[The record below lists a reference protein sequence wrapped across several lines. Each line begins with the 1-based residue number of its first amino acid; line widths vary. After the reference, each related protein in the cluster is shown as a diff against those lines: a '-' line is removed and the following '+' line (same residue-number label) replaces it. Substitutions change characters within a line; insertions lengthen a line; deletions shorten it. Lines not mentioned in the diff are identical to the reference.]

1 MCDLEA
7 FEILGSNFDSGF
19 VLSSIQRGA
28 NGKARLGSG
37 VRDQIHDDL
46 VAGERTPAPVFGNKA
61 EEPMFNLVPLA
72 GAWGEVTYVQGD
84 S

>member
-1 MCDLEA
+1 M
-7 FEILGSNFDSGF
+7 
-19 VLSSIQRGA
+19 QRGA

-46 VAGERTPAPVFGNKA
+46 VAGERIPTPAFGNKA

-72 GAWGEVTYVQGD
+72 GALGGCRSAIEEFVGFSGGSAD
-84 S
+84 EGGAGAAF